1 MPQHRTER
9 VRELRRDSTP
19 PEKIVCE
26 LLRAKRMDGINF
38 RRQHPIGPCFAD
50 FACVW
55 RKLVIDIDGEHHAFP
70 GRRPMTHLS

>member
-55 RKLVIDIDGEHHAFP
+55 RKLVIP
-70 GRRPMTHLS
+70 